1 MTPARTL
8 LVTILAT
15 MGVLVST
22 TPAWAHTAL
31 TSSSPAAGSTLAA
44 APTQVRLTFA
54 EAVTLP
60 AAPISVTGPDGA
72 RWTVGNPTVAGP
84 VVSAPV
90 TAHGPAGRYT
100 LTYKV
105 VADDGDQIGGTVT
118 FNLSSAAP

>member
-15 MGVLVST
+15 TGVLVST

-54 EAVTLP
+54 EL
-60 AAPISVTGPDGA
+60 
-72 RWTVGNPTVAGP
+72 
-84 VVSAPV
+84 
-90 TAHGPAGRYT
+90 
-100 LTYKV
+100 
-105 VADDGDQIGGTVT
+105 GGT
-118 FNLSSAAP
+118 LSAAAAWGPGDRTPSNPSSRLNQTI